1 LERREDMVSRKRIME
16 EELESLRRQ
25 MRSLDRTSGEQPDY
39 GLGRGAAFVTHWE
52 LDQVI
57 LRQLEA

>member
-1 LERREDMVSRKRIME
+1 MA

-25 MRSLDRTSGEQPDY
+25 MRSLDRISGEKPDY

-57 LRQLEA
+57 LRQLEE